1 MLSLPS
7 LHPPSMPLPTTSHY
21 NPPPTAR
28 IPNTHPPN
36 PNQPSHPQPPTS
48 PHLTTLRHDELQIQT
63 RKSNIRRFGAGWL
76 RPPGLPKT
84 LQGLADERAER
95 EEQELNAQR
104 EQAMMDAQAAAEEE
118 AEGAMMVDGEGE
130 MMGQEGEG
138 EEEMRDLDDEVPDA
152 QTLMEEGGE
161 AWESGDEDHDAE
173 GDDDDGDEEN
183 SNQENEG
190 LSRGIDEGEEI
201 SIAIDEDVMG
211 LGRSFNGAGE
221 EGEGDYDVPGMLEG
235 EGRDLDGDVPEAGS
249 YQHTDTELED
259 ESSAEEGGSFVIGQG
274 RGVLGRS
281 VWGGSPMGVMAGGAY
296 DGATGCE
303 GRRRRSRRTGERSSR
318 GRLSRD

>member
-21 NPPPTAR
+21 DPPPIAR
-28 IPNTHPPN
+28 TPNTHPQN
-36 PNQPSHPQPPTS
+36 PNQPSNPPPPTS
-48 PHLTTLRHDELQIQT
+48 HDLTTLRHDELQIET
-63 RKSNIRRFGAGWL
+63 RKSNICRFGAGWL

-118 AEGAMMVDGEGE
+118 AEGAMMMGDDEGV
-130 MMGQEGEG
+130 MGQDG

-152 QTLMEEGGE
+152 AGDGMEE
-161 AWESGDEDHDAE
+161 WESGDEGRGVGE
-173 GDDDDGDEEN
+173 EEDDGDADESN
-183 SNQENEG
+183 GNQENEG
-190 LSRGIDEGEEI
+190 LSRGMDEGEEI
-201 SIAIDEDVMG
+201 SIAVEEDGMG

-221 EGEGDYDVPGMLEG
+221 EGEGDYDMPGMLEG
-235 EGRDLDGDVPEAGS
+235 DGRDLDGDVPEAGS
-249 YQHTDTELED
+249 YQHTDTEVED

-274 RGVLGRS
+274 SGVLGRS
-281 VWGGSPMGVMAGGAY
+281 VWGGSPIGVMAGGGF
-296 DGATGCE
+296 DGAAGGE
-303 GRRRRSRRTGERSSR
+303 GRRRRRRSRRTGERNSR
-318 GRLSRD
+318 GRLSRG